1 MIVLLRSGSFRSFP
15 IALAAVVFL
24 LCSTSVLAD
33 PVSEVRESIRKMNEA
48 ARKGDID
55 GFLSHFADDAI
66 VTAGR
71 KGFRVEGKQRLKVHY
86 LGLWQ
91 QYPSRTRLGRQ
102 GTYRVYLDGK
112 VVIRN
117 LYAEQT
123 WKDANGQTSSAML
136 RVSQTWV
143 NNDGRWLIVDSHSS
157 KITGV
162 Q

>member
-1 MIVLLRSGSFRSFP
+1 MAVLPRSGLFSSFP
-15 IALAAVVFL
+15 IALAAVAFL

-55 GFLSHFADDAI
+55 GFLSHFADDAV

-71 KGFRVEGKQRLKVHY
+71 KGFRVEGKQRLKAHY
-86 LGLWQ
+86 SGLWQ
-91 QYPSRTRLGRQ
+91 QYPSRGAQGRQ
-102 GTYRVYLDGK
+102 GMYRVYLDGK

-117 LYAEQT
+117 VYSEQT
-123 WKDANGQTSSAML
+123 WKDANGQMSPAMI
-136 RVSQTWV
+136 RASQTWV
-143 NNDGRWLIVDSHSS
+143 NIDGRWLIVDQHAS
-157 KITGV
+157 KITGI